1 MENNA
6 PETASRGK
14 WYNEKK
20 KPEKSNQNNKERIQI
35 MNQD

>member
-20 KPEKSNQNNKERIQI
+20 NQKNLIKITKKESK
-35 MNQD
+35 